1 MFPFGN
7 APPVSPGRTANLVRH
22 TCCMTM
28 AVERGMH
35 MNPQTLDIASRS
47 WAEPLTPPPQQLPEG
62 TVLHD
67 TYRILHPVAEGG
79 CGAVYAAAHARLP
92 GQFAVKVLHRGL
104 IRNLEA
110 MTRFRQEAE
119 ITSTLRHPH
128 IVQVLDFNVTPD
140 GFPYLVMELLD
151 GRPLATVLAQRGAV
165 DPAAAVHLVEQIA
178 QALDAA
184 HAKGIVHRDL
194 KPDNVM
200 LLSSDGMPDFVKVLD
215 FGISQASWRPRLTD
229 NTHVAG
235 TPQYMAPEQACGLR
249 DEIGPWTDQ
258 FSLAAITYTLL
269 SGREPF
275 SAEDPIAVLY
285 QVVHNDP
292 PPPSRYMPLGA
303 AVDATIM
310 RGLAKKPVD
319 RFPDVLT
326 FAASLRAVI
335 AAPPVAAGPVVLARP
350 QPEPGVPVFAD
361 VPPAPAVAEA
371 PAIAVA
377 AAGVVALGDGQ
388 PIRAFD
394 APRPVPPEP
403 PAVAA
408 PGRQTARLIRK
419 VRRRIHHGPRNLA
432 LLAVAAA
439 AAVFWFSPAARARGA
454 AVWHRAQARAE
465 QVIGQAMR

>member
-1 MFPFGN
+1 
-7 APPVSPGRTANLVRH
+7 
-22 TCCMTM
+22 
-28 AVERGMH
+28 
-35 MNPQTLDIASRS
+35 MNPQTLDIANRS
-47 WAEPLTPPPQQLPEG
+47 WAEPLTPVPQQLPEG
-62 TVLHD
+62 TVLHE

-151 GRPLATVLAQRGAV
+151 GRPLATVLAERGAME
-165 DPAAAVHLVEQIA
+165 PAAAVRIVEQMA
-178 QALDAA
+178 QALYAA
-184 HAKGIVHRDL
+184 HVRGIVHRDL

-200 LLSSDGMPDFVKVLD
+200 VLSSDGMPDFVKVLD
-215 FGISQASWRPRLTD
+215 FGISQASWHPRLTD

-269 SGREPF
+269 TGREPF

-292 PPPSRYMPLGA
+292 PPPSRYAPLA
-303 AVDATIM
+303 PAVDATIM
-310 RGLAKKPVD
+310 RGLAKKPAE
-319 RFPDVLT
+319 RFPDVLA
-326 FAASLRAVI
+326 FAESLRAAI
-335 AAPPVAAGPVVLARP
+335 AAATVV
-350 QPEPGVPVFAD
+350 E
-361 VPPAPAVAEA
+361 E
-371 PAIAVA
+371 PAIAVED
-377 AAGVVALGDGQ
+377 AGATIH

-403 PAVAA
+403 PAVPP

-419 VRRRIHHGPRNLA
+419 VRRRIHRGPRNLM

-439 AAVFWFSPAARARGA
+439 AAVLWFSPTARARGA

-465 QVIGQAMR
+465 QMLGQAMR

>member
-1 MFPFGN
+1 
-7 APPVSPGRTANLVRH
+7 
-22 TCCMTM
+22 M
-28 AVERGMH
+28 AVERGSY
-35 MNPQTLDIASRS
+35 MNPQTLDIANRS
-47 WAEPLTPPPQQLPEG
+47 WTEPLTPVPQELAAG

-67 TYRILHPVAEGG
+67 TYRILHPLAEGG

-92 GQFAVKVLHRGL
+92 GHFAVKVLHRGL
-104 IRNLEA
+104 VRNLEA

-140 GFPYLVMELLD
+140 GFPYLVMELLE
-151 GRPLATVLAQRGAV
+151 GRPLATILAERGAM
-165 DPAAAVHLVEQIA
+165 DPAAAVRIVEQMA
-178 QALDAA
+178 QALYAA
-184 HAKGIVHRDL
+184 HARGIVHRDL

-200 LLSSDGMPDFVKVLD
+200 LLNSEGMTDFVKVLD

-249 DEIGPWTDQ
+249 DEIGPWSDQ

-269 SGREPF
+269 TGREPF

-292 PPPSRYMPLGA
+292 PPPSQYATLPA

-310 RGLAKKPVD
+310 RGLAKKPAD

-326 FAASLRAVI
+326 FAESLRAAVSAALSVVA
-335 AAPPVAAGPVVLARP
+335 AAP
-350 QPEPGVPVFAD
+350 
-361 VPPAPAVAEA
+361 A
-371 PAIAVA
+371 PAIAT
-377 AAGVVALGDGQ
+377 
-388 PIRAFD
+388 PIGPDLAIEPEPARPVRAFD
-394 APRPVPPEP
+394 APRLVPPEP
-403 PAVAA
+403 PPVAP

-419 VRRRIHHGPRNLA
+419 VRRRIHRGPRRLA
-432 LLAVAAA
+432 LLAVVAT
-439 AAVFWFSPAARARGA
+439 AAVLWLSPAARTRGA
-454 AVWHRAQARAE
+454 RLWRGAQTRAE
-465 QVIGQAMR
+465 QLIGRTIQ

>member
-1 MFPFGN
+1 
-7 APPVSPGRTANLVRH
+7 
-22 TCCMTM
+22 MT
-28 AVERGMH
+28 
-35 MNPQTLDIASRS
+35 PQTLDIANRS
-47 WAEPLTPPPQQLPEG
+47 WAEPLTPPPQHLPEG
-62 TVLHD
+62 TVLHE

-92 GQFAVKVLHRGL
+92 GHFAVKVLHRGL
-104 IRNLEA
+104 VRNLEA

-151 GRPLATVLAQRGAV
+151 GRPLATVLAERGAM
-165 DPAAAVHLVEQIA
+165 DPAAAVRIVEQMA
-178 QALDAA
+178 QALYAA
-184 HAKGIVHRDL
+184 HVRGIVHRDL

-215 FGISQASWRPRLTD
+215 FGISQASWHPRLTD

-269 SGREPF
+269 TGREPF

-292 PPPSRYMPLGA
+292 PPPSRYVPLA
-303 AVDATIM
+303 PAVDATIM
-310 RGLAKKPVD
+310 RGLAKKPAD

-326 FAASLRAVI
+326 FADSLRAAI
-335 AAPPVAAGPVVLARP
+335 
-350 QPEPGVPVFAD
+350 FATPA
-361 VPPAPAVAEA
+361 VSAPAVAAAVAVA
-371 PAIAVA
+371 PDPMLPVAAPIAVA
-377 AAGVVALGDGQ
+377 DAGATSR

-403 PAVAA
+403 LPVPA

-419 VRRRIHHGPRNLA
+419 VRRRIHRGPRNLM

-439 AAVFWFSPAARARGA
+439 AAVLWFSPTARARGA
-454 AVWHRAQARAE
+454 AVWHRAQATAE
-465 QVIGQAMR
+465 QMIGQAMR

>member
-1 MFPFGN
+1 
-7 APPVSPGRTANLVRH
+7 
-22 TCCMTM
+22 
-28 AVERGMH
+28 
-35 MNPQTLDIASRS
+35 MNPQTLDIANRS
-47 WAEPLTPPPQQLPEG
+47 WAEPLALPPQQLPEG

-92 GQFAVKVLHRGL
+92 GHFAVKVLHRGL
-104 IRNLEA
+104 IRNIEA

-140 GFPYLVMELLD
+140 GFPYLVMELLE
-151 GRPLATVLAQRGAV
+151 GRPLATVLAERGAME
-165 DPAAAVHLVEQIA
+165 PAAAVRIVEQIA
-178 QALDAA
+178 QALYAA
-184 HAKGIVHRDL
+184 HARGIVHRDL

-269 SGREPF
+269 TGREPF

-292 PPPSRYMPLGA
+292 PPPSQYLPVGPG
-303 AVDATIM
+303 VDAAIM
-310 RGLAKKPVD
+310 RGLAKKPAD

-326 FAASLRAVI
+326 FAEALRTAI
-335 AAPPVAAGPVVLARP
+335 AAAPVAGETMAAAP
-350 QPEPGVPVFAD
+350 QPERPV
-361 VPPAPAVAEA
+361 AVA
-371 PAIAVA
+371 VA
-377 AAGVVALGDGQ
+377 DAQ
-388 PIRAFD
+388 PVRAFD
-394 APRPVPPEP
+394 APRPLPPEP
-403 PAVAA
+403 PPVPA

-419 VRRRIHHGPRNLA
+419 VRRRIHRGPRNFA
-432 LLAVAAA
+432 LLAVAVTA
-439 AAVFWFSPAARARGA
+439 AAVLWFSPTARARGA
-454 AVWHRAQARAE
+454 AFWHRAQARAE
-465 QVIGQAMR
+465 QMIGQAMR

>member
-1 MFPFGN
+1 
-7 APPVSPGRTANLVRH
+7 
-22 TCCMTM
+22 
-28 AVERGMH
+28 
-35 MNPQTLDIASRS
+35 MNPQTLDISNRS

-92 GQFAVKVLHRGL
+92 GHFAVKVLHRGL

-140 GFPYLVMELLD
+140 GFPYLVMELIE
-151 GRPLATVLAQRGAV
+151 GRPLATVLAERGAIE
-165 DPAAAVHLVEQIA
+165 AGAAVRIVEQMA
-178 QALDAA
+178 QALYAA
-184 HAKGIVHRDL
+184 HVRGIVHRDL

-200 LLSSDGMPDFVKVLD
+200 LLSNDGMTDFVKVLD

-269 SGREPF
+269 TGREPF

-292 PPPSRYMPLGA
+292 PPPSHYVALPP
-303 AVDATIM
+303 AVDATVM
-310 RGLAKKPVD
+310 RGLAKKPAD

-326 FAASLRAVI
+326 FAESLRAAI
-335 AAPPVAAGPVVLARP
+335 SGAAVAPAAIEPARAAVPLPELRLAEPAAAAAPVAA
-350 QPEPGVPVFAD
+350 FAD
-361 VPPAPAVAEA
+361 AAP
-371 PAIAVA
+371 IAVA
-377 AAGVVALGDGQ
+377 DAGATSH

-403 PAVAA
+403 PVLPP

-419 VRRRIHHGPRNLA
+419 VRRRIHRGPRNLM

-439 AAVFWFSPAARARGA
+439 AAVLWFSPTARARGA

-465 QVIGQAMR
+465 QMIGQAMR